1 MKKYV
6 PSIKNNNNLKDK
18 ALKDLNKVCFK
29 LQTHKVN
36 SYLDVEAV
44 DALAAELKDAIA
56 GLDNAVGTGKEDV
69 SAIAETVYKQTV
81 ELNNLTTQDLVSR
94 LEEGVQNVCYSVD
107 VWKSVLQGDM
117 DSEEIGGSEKEKMSW
132 SRKKLQNR
140 LDELENIKNQF
151 VANEQRLEKDI
162 YSLEKDLNE
171 LDSLMLKEENERRI
185 NELYRK
191 ISSLKSKLDMLNV
204 RKANYSACFNLLDL
218 IYSNAKEIV
227 VESDYSLEDLGKA
240 RALLNMSRLKA
251 VISEPEKA
259 ISILKR
265 MEKDTLA
272 IAERTKQM
280 DAKVFGVNNATVT
293 VSQDALAYKEEL
305 LRKKK
310 EKEELKKNQ
319 KELDNGINI
328 EKEEKVNKVGGN
340 E

>member
-1 MKKYV
+1 M
-6 PSIKNNNNLKDK
+6 N
-18 ALKDLNKVCFK
+18 
-29 LQTHKVN
+29 
-36 SYLDVEAV
+36 
-44 DALAAELKDAIA
+44 
-56 GLDNAVGTGKEDV
+56 
-69 SAIAETVYKQTV
+69 
-81 ELNNLTTQDLVSR
+81 
-94 LEEGVQNVCYSVD
+94 
-107 VWKSVLQGDM
+107 
-117 DSEEIGGSEKEKMSW
+117 SEEIGTTEKEKMTW

-140 LDELENIKNQF
+140 LDELATIKNQF

-162 YSLEKDLNE
+162 YALEKDLNE

-218 IYSNAKEIV
+218 IYSNANEIV

-265 MEKDTLA
+265 MEKDTQL
-272 IAERTKQM
+272 IAERTKNM
-280 DAKVFGVNNATVT
+280 DEKVFGVNTST
-293 VSQDALAYKEEL
+293 ISVSQDALAYKEQL

-310 EKEELKKNQ
+310 EKEELKSNQ
-319 KELDNGINI
+319 KEMDSGIDAS
-328 EKEEKVNKVGGN
+328 EELEVGGTK
-340 E
+340 

>member
-1 MKKYV
+1 MKKYS
-6 PSIKNNNNLKDK
+6 PSIKNNNALKDK
-18 ALKDLNKVCFK
+18 ALKDLKKVCFK
-29 LQTHKVN
+29 LETHKVN
-36 SYLDVEAV
+36 SYLDKDAV
-44 DALAAELKDAIA
+44 DALAVELKDAIS
-56 GLDNAVGTGKEDV
+56 GLDNCVGTGKEDI
-69 SAIAETVYKQTV
+69 SSIAETVLKQVV
-81 ELNNLTTQDLVSR
+81 ELNELANQDLVTR
-94 LEEGVQNVCYSVD
+94 LEEGVSNLTYSVD

-117 DSEEIGGSEKEKMSW
+117 NSEEIGTTEKEKMTW

-140 LDELENIKNQF
+140 LDELATIKNQF

-218 IYSNAKEIV
+218 IYSNANEIV

-265 MEKDTLA
+265 MEKDTQL
-272 IAERTKQM
+272 IAERTKNM
-280 DAKVFGVNNATVT
+280 DEKVFGVNTST
-293 VSQDALAYKEEL
+293 ISVSQDALAYKEQL

-310 EKEELKKNQ
+310 EKEELKSNQ
-319 KELDNGINI
+319 KEMDSGIDAS
-328 EKEEKVNKVGGN
+328 EELEVGGTK
-340 E
+340 

>member
-1 MKKYV
+1 MKKYS
-6 PSIKNNNNLKDK
+6 PSIKNNNALKDK
-18 ALKDLNKVCFK
+18 ALKDLKKVCFK
-29 LQTHKVN
+29 LETHKVN
-36 SYLDVEAV
+36 SYLDKDAV
-44 DALAAELKDAIA
+44 DALAIELKDAIS
-56 GLDNAVGTGKEDV
+56 GLDNCVGTGKEDI
-69 SAIAETVYKQTV
+69 SSIAETVSKQIV
-81 ELNNLTTQDLVSR
+81 ELNELANQDLVTR
-94 LEEGVQNVCYSVD
+94 LEEGVSNLTYSVD

-117 DSEEIGGSEKEKMSW
+117 NSEEIGTTEKEKMTW

-140 LDELENIKNQF
+140 LDELATIKNQF

-218 IYSNAKEIV
+218 IYSNANEIV

-265 MEKDTLA
+265 MEKDTQL
-272 IAERTKQM
+272 IAERTKNM
-280 DAKVFGVNNATVT
+280 DEKVFGVNTST
-293 VSQDALAYKEEL
+293 ISVSQDALAYKEQL

-310 EKEELKKNQ
+310 EKEELKSNQ
-319 KELDNGINI
+319 KEMDSGIDAS
-328 EKEEKVNKVGGN
+328 EELEVGGTK
-340 E
+340 

>member
-1 MKKYV
+1 MKKYS
-6 PSIKNNNNLKDK
+6 PSIKNNNALKDK
-18 ALKDLNKVCFK
+18 ALKDLKKVCFK
-29 LQTHKVN
+29 LETHKVN
-36 SYLDVEAV
+36 SYLDKDAV
-44 DALAAELKDAIA
+44 DALAVELKDAIS
-56 GLDNAVGTGKEDV
+56 GLDNCVGTGKEDI
-69 SAIAETVYKQTV
+69 SSIAETVSKQVV
-81 ELNNLTTQDLVSR
+81 ELNELANQDLVTR
-94 LEEGVQNVCYSVD
+94 LEEGVSNLTYSVD

-117 DSEEIGGSEKEKMSW
+117 NSEEIGTNEKEKMTW

-140 LDELENIKNQF
+140 LDELATIKNQF

-218 IYSNAKEIV
+218 IYSNANEIV

-240 RALLNMSRLKA
+240 RALLNMSRLKS

-265 MEKDTLA
+265 MEKDTQL
-272 IAERTKQM
+272 IAERTKNM
-280 DAKVFGVNNATVT
+280 DEKVFGVNTST
-293 VSQDALAYKEEL
+293 ISVSQDALAYKEQL

-310 EKEELKKNQ
+310 EKEELKSNQ
-319 KELDNGINI
+319 KEMDSGIDAS
-328 EKEEKVNKVGGN
+328 EELEVGGTK
-340 E
+340 

>member
-1 MKKYV
+1 MKKYS
-6 PSIKNNNNLKDK
+6 PSIKNNNALKDK
-18 ALKDLNKVCFK
+18 ALKDLKKVCFK
-29 LQTHKVN
+29 LETHKVN
-36 SYLDVEAV
+36 SYLDKDAV
-44 DALAAELKDAIA
+44 DALAVELKDAIS
-56 GLDNAVGTGKEDV
+56 GLDNCVGTGKEDI
-69 SAIAETVYKQTV
+69 SSIAETVSKQIV
-81 ELNNLTTQDLVSR
+81 ELNELANQDLVTR
-94 LEEGVQNVCYSVD
+94 LEEGVSNLTYSVD

-117 DSEEIGGSEKEKMSW
+117 NSEEIGTTEKEKMTW

-140 LDELENIKNQF
+140 LDELATIKNQF

-162 YSLEKDLNE
+162 YALEKDLNE

-218 IYSNAKEIV
+218 IYSNANEIV

-265 MEKDTLA
+265 MEKDTQL
-272 IAERTKQM
+272 IAERTKNM
-280 DAKVFGVNNATVT
+280 DEKVFGVNTST
-293 VSQDALAYKEEL
+293 ISVSQDALAYKEQL

-310 EKEELKKNQ
+310 EKEELKSNQ
-319 KELDNGINI
+319 KEMDSGIDAS
-328 EKEEKVNKVGGN
+328 EELEVGGTK
-340 E
+340 

>member
-1 MKKYV
+1 MKKYS
-6 PSIKNNNNLKDK
+6 PSIKNNNALKDK
-18 ALKDLNKVCFK
+18 ALKDLKKVCFK
-29 LQTHKVN
+29 LETHKVN
-36 SYLDVEAV
+36 SYLDKDAV
-44 DALAAELKDAIA
+44 DALAIELKDAIS
-56 GLDNAVGTGKEDV
+56 GLDNCVGTGKEDI
-69 SAIAETVYKQTV
+69 SSIAETVSKQVV
-81 ELNNLTTQDLVSR
+81 ELNELANQDLVTR
-94 LEEGVQNVCYSVD
+94 LEEGVSNLTYSVD

-117 DSEEIGGSEKEKMSW
+117 NSEEIGTTEKEKMTW

-140 LDELENIKNQF
+140 LDELATIKNQF

-218 IYSNAKEIV
+218 IYSNANEIV

-265 MEKDTLA
+265 MEKDTQL
-272 IAERTKQM
+272 IAERTKNM
-280 DAKVFGVNNATVT
+280 DEKVFGVNTST
-293 VSQDALAYKEEL
+293 ISVSQDALAYKEQL

-310 EKEELKKNQ
+310 EKEELKSNQ
-319 KELDNGINI
+319 KEMDSGIDAS
-328 EKEEKVNKVGGN
+328 EELEVGGTK
-340 E
+340 

>member
-1 MKKYV
+1 MKKYS
-6 PSIKNNNNLKDK
+6 PSIKNNNALKDK
-18 ALKDLNKVCFK
+18 ALKDLKKVCFK
-29 LQTHKVN
+29 LETHKVN
-36 SYLDVEAV
+36 SYLDKDAV
-44 DALAAELKDAIA
+44 DALAVELKDAIS
-56 GLDNAVGTGKEDV
+56 GLDNCVGTGKEDI
-69 SAIAETVYKQTV
+69 SSIAETVSKQVV
-81 ELNNLTTQDLVSR
+81 ELNELANQDLVTR
-94 LEEGVQNVCYSVD
+94 LEEGVSNLTYSVD

-117 DSEEIGGSEKEKMSW
+117 NSEEIGTTEKEKMTW

-140 LDELENIKNQF
+140 LDELATIKNQF

-218 IYSNAKEIV
+218 IYSNANEIV

-265 MEKDTLA
+265 MEKDTQL
-272 IAERTKQM
+272 IAERTKNM
-280 DAKVFGVNNATVT
+280 DEKVFGVNTST
-293 VSQDALAYKEEL
+293 ISVSQDALAYKEQL

-310 EKEELKKNQ
+310 EKEELKSNQ
-319 KELDNGINI
+319 KEMDSGID
-328 EKEEKVNKVGGN
+328 EKEELEVGGTK
-340 E
+340 

>member
-1 MKKYV
+1 MKKYS
-6 PSIKNNNNLKDK
+6 PSIKNNNALKDK
-18 ALKDLNKVCFK
+18 ALKDLKKVCFK
-29 LQTHKVN
+29 LETHKVN
-36 SYLDVEAV
+36 SYLDKDAV
-44 DALAAELKDAIA
+44 DALAVELKDAIS
-56 GLDNAVGTGKEDV
+56 GLDNCVGTGKEDI
-69 SAIAETVYKQTV
+69 SSIAETVSKQVV
-81 ELNNLTTQDLVSR
+81 ELNELANQDLVTR
-94 LEEGVQNVCYSVD
+94 LEEGVSNLTYSGD

-117 DSEEIGGSEKEKMSW
+117 NSEEIGTTEKEKMTW

-140 LDELENIKNQF
+140 LDELATIKNQF

-218 IYSNAKEIV
+218 IYSNANEIV

-265 MEKDTLA
+265 MEKDTQL
-272 IAERTKQM
+272 IAERTKNM
-280 DAKVFGVNNATVT
+280 DEKVFGVNTST
-293 VSQDALAYKEEL
+293 ISVSQDALAYKEQL

-310 EKEELKKNQ
+310 EKEELKSNQ
-319 KELDNGINI
+319 KEMDSGIDAS
-328 EKEEKVNKVGGN
+328 EELEVGGTK
-340 E
+340 

>member
-1 MKKYV
+1 ME
-6 PSIKNNNNLKDK
+6 KNNNALKDK
-18 ALKDLNKVCFK
+18 ALKDLKKVCFK
-29 LQTHKVN
+29 LETHKVN
-36 SYLDVEAV
+36 SYLDKDAV
-44 DALAAELKDAIA
+44 DALAVELKDAIS
-56 GLDNAVGTGKEDV
+56 GLDNCVGTGKEDI
-69 SAIAETVYKQTV
+69 SSIAETVSKQVV
-81 ELNNLTTQDLVSR
+81 ELNDLANQDLVSR
-94 LEEGVQNVCYSVD
+94 LEEGVSNLTYSVD

-117 DSEEIGGSEKEKMSW
+117 NSEEIGTTEKEKMTW

-140 LDELENIKNQF
+140 LDELATIKNQF

-218 IYSNAKEIV
+218 IYSNANEIV

-265 MEKDTLA
+265 MEKDTQL
-272 IAERTKQM
+272 IAERTKNM
-280 DAKVFGVNNATVT
+280 DEKVFGVNTST
-293 VSQDALAYKEEL
+293 ISVSQDALAYKEQL

-310 EKEELKKNQ
+310 EKEELKSNQ
-319 KELDNGINI
+319 KEMDSGIDAS
-328 EKEEKVNKVGGN
+328 EELEVGGTK
-340 E
+340 

>member
-1 MKKYV
+1 MKKYS
-6 PSIKNNNNLKDK
+6 PSIKNNNALKDK
-18 ALKDLNKVCFK
+18 ALKDLKKVCFK
-29 LQTHKVN
+29 LETHKVN
-36 SYLDVEAV
+36 SYLDKDAV
-44 DALAAELKDAIA
+44 DALAIELKDAIS
-56 GLDNAVGTGKEDV
+56 GLDNCVGTGKEDI
-69 SAIAETVYKQTV
+69 SSIAETVSKQVV
-81 ELNNLTTQDLVSR
+81 ELNELANQDLVTR
-94 LEEGVQNVCYSVD
+94 LEEGVSNLTYSVD

-117 DSEEIGGSEKEKMSW
+117 NSEEIGTTEKEKMTW

-140 LDELENIKNQF
+140 LDELATIKNQF

-218 IYSNAKEIV
+218 IYSNANEIV

-265 MEKDTLA
+265 MEKDTQL
-272 IAERTKQM
+272 IAERTKNM
-280 DAKVFGVNNATVT
+280 DEKVFGVNTST
-293 VSQDALAYKEEL
+293 ISVSQDALAYKEQL
-305 LRKKK
+305 HRKKK
-310 EKEELKKNQ
+310 EKEELKSNQ
-319 KELDNGINI
+319 KEMDSGIDASD
-328 EKEEKVNKVGGN
+328 ELEVGGTK
-340 E
+340 

>member
-1 MKKYV
+1 MKKYS
-6 PSIKNNNNLKDK
+6 PSIKNNNALKDK
-18 ALKDLNKVCFK
+18 ALKDLKKVCFK
-29 LQTHKVN
+29 LETHKVN
-36 SYLDVEAV
+36 SYLDKDAV
-44 DALAAELKDAIA
+44 DALAVELKDAIS
-56 GLDNAVGTGKEDV
+56 GLDNCVGTGKEDI
-69 SAIAETVYKQTV
+69 SSIAETVSKQVV
-81 ELNNLTTQDLVSR
+81 ELNELANQDLVTR
-94 LEEGVQNVCYSVD
+94 LEEGVSNLTYSVD

-117 DSEEIGGSEKEKMSW
+117 NSEEIGTTEKEKMTW

-140 LDELENIKNQF
+140 LDELATIKNQF

-162 YSLEKDLNE
+162 YALEKDLNE

-218 IYSNAKEIV
+218 IYSNANEIV

-265 MEKDTLA
+265 MEKDTQL
-272 IAERTKQM
+272 IAERTKNM
-280 DAKVFGVNNATVT
+280 DEKVFGVNTST
-293 VSQDALAYKEEL
+293 ISVSQDALAYKEQL
-305 LRKKK
+305 LSKKK
-310 EKEELKKNQ
+310 EKEELKSNQ
-319 KELDNGINI
+319 KEMDSGIDAS
-328 EKEEKVNKVGGN
+328 EELEVGGTK
-340 E
+340 

>member
-1 MKKYV
+1 MKKYS
-6 PSIKNNNNLKDK
+6 PSIKNNNALKDK
-18 ALKDLNKVCFK
+18 ALKDLKKECFR
-29 LQTHKVN
+29 LETHKVH
-36 SYLDVEAV
+36 SYLDKDAV
-44 DALAAELKDAIA
+44 DALAIELKDAIS
-56 GLDNAVGTGKEDV
+56 GLDNCVGTGKEDI
-69 SAIAETVYKQTV
+69 SSIAETVSKQVV
-81 ELNNLTTQDLVSR
+81 ELNELTNQDLVTR
-94 LEEGVQNVCYSVD
+94 LEEGVSNLTYSVD

-117 DSEEIGGSEKEKMSW
+117 NSEEIGTTEKEKMTW

-140 LDELENIKNQF
+140 LDELATIKNQF

-218 IYSNAKEIV
+218 IYSNANEIV

-265 MEKDTLA
+265 MEKDTQL
-272 IAERTKQM
+272 IAERTKNM
-280 DAKVFGVNNATVT
+280 DEKVFGVNTST
-293 VSQDALAYKEEL
+293 ISVSQDALAYKEQL

-310 EKEELKKNQ
+310 EKEELKSNQ
-319 KELDNGINI
+319 KEMDSGIDAS
-328 EKEEKVNKVGGN
+328 EELEVGGTK
-340 E
+340 

>member
-1 MKKYV
+1 MKKYS
-6 PSIKNNNNLKDK
+6 PSIKNNNALKDK
-18 ALKDLNKVCFK
+18 ALKDLKKVCFK
-29 LQTHKVN
+29 LETHKVN
-36 SYLDVEAV
+36 SYLDKDAV
-44 DALAAELKDAIA
+44 DALAVELKDAIS
-56 GLDNAVGTGKEDV
+56 GLDNCVGTGKEDI
-69 SAIAETVYKQTV
+69 SSIAETVSKQV
-81 ELNNLTTQDLVSR
+81 IELNDLANQDLVTR
-94 LEEGVQNVCYSVD
+94 LEEGVSNLTYSVD

-117 DSEEIGGSEKEKMSW
+117 NSEEIGTTEKEKMTW

-140 LDELENIKNQF
+140 LDELATIKNQF

-162 YSLEKDLNE
+162 YALEKDLNE

-218 IYSNAKEIV
+218 IYSNANEIV

-265 MEKDTLA
+265 MEKDTQL
-272 IAERTKQM
+272 IAERTKNM
-280 DAKVFGVNNATVT
+280 DEKVFGVNTST
-293 VSQDALAYKEEL
+293 ISVSQDALAYKEQL

-310 EKEELKKNQ
+310 EKEELKSNQ
-319 KELDNGINI
+319 KEMDSGIDAS
-328 EKEEKVNKVGGN
+328 EELEVGGTK
-340 E
+340 

>member
-1 MKKYV
+1 MKKYS
-6 PSIKNNNNLKDK
+6 PSIKNNNALKDK
-18 ALKDLNKVCFK
+18 ALKDLKKVCFK
-29 LQTHKVN
+29 LETHKVN
-36 SYLDVEAV
+36 SYLDKDAV
-44 DALAAELKDAIA
+44 DALAVELKDAIS
-56 GLDNAVGTGKEDV
+56 GLDNCVGTGKEDI
-69 SAIAETVYKQTV
+69 SSIAETVSKQVV
-81 ELNNLTTQDLVSR
+81 ELNELANQDLVTR
-94 LEEGVQNVCYSVD
+94 LEEGVSNLTYSVD

-117 DSEEIGGSEKEKMSW
+117 NSEEIGTTEKEKMTW

-140 LDELENIKNQF
+140 LDELATIKNQF

-218 IYSNAKEIV
+218 IYSNANEIV

-265 MEKDTLA
+265 MEKDTQL
-272 IAERTKQM
+272 IAERTKNM
-280 DAKVFGVNNATVT
+280 DEKVFGVNTST
-293 VSQDALAYKEEL
+293 ISVSQDALAYKEQL

-310 EKEELKKNQ
+310 EKEELKSNQ
-319 KELDNGINI
+319 KEMDSGIDAS
-328 EKEEKVNKVGGN
+328 EEVEVGGTK
-340 E
+340 

>member
-1 MKKYV
+1 MKKYS
-6 PSIKNNNNLKDK
+6 PSIKNNNALKDK
-18 ALKDLNKVCFK
+18 ALKDLKKVCFK
-29 LQTHKVN
+29 LETHKVN
-36 SYLDVEAV
+36 SYLDKDAV
-44 DALAAELKDAIA
+44 DALAVELKDAIS
-56 GLDNAVGTGKEDV
+56 GLDNCVGTGKEDI
-69 SAIAETVYKQTV
+69 SSIAETVSKQVV
-81 ELNNLTTQDLVSR
+81 ELNELANQDLVTR
-94 LEEGVQNVCYSVD
+94 LEEGVSNLTYSVD

-117 DSEEIGGSEKEKMSW
+117 NSEEIGTTEKEKMTW

-140 LDELENIKNQF
+140 LNELATIKNQF

-162 YSLEKDLNE
+162 YALEKDLNE

-218 IYSNAKEIV
+218 IYSNANEIV

-265 MEKDTLA
+265 MEKDTQL
-272 IAERTKQM
+272 IAERTKNM
-280 DAKVFGVNNATVT
+280 DEKVFGVNTST
-293 VSQDALAYKEEL
+293 ISVSQDALAYKEQL

-310 EKEELKKNQ
+310 EKEELKSNQ
-319 KELDNGINI
+319 KEMDSGIDAS
-328 EKEEKVNKVGGN
+328 EELEVGGTK
-340 E
+340 

>member
-1 MKKYV
+1 MKKYS
-6 PSIKNNNNLKDK
+6 PSIKNNNALKDK
-18 ALKDLNKVCFK
+18 ALKDLKKVCFK
-29 LQTHKVN
+29 LETHKVN
-36 SYLDVEAV
+36 SYLDKDAV
-44 DALAAELKDAIA
+44 DALAVELKDAIS
-56 GLDNAVGTGKEDV
+56 GLDNCVGTGKEDI
-69 SAIAETVYKQTV
+69 SSIAETVSKQVV
-81 ELNNLTTQDLVSR
+81 ELNELANQDLVTR
-94 LEEGVQNVCYSVD
+94 LEEGVSNLTYSVD

-117 DSEEIGGSEKEKMSW
+117 NSEEIGTTEKEKMTW

-140 LDELENIKNQF
+140 LDELATIKNQF

-162 YSLEKDLNE
+162 YALEKDLNE

-218 IYSNAKEIV
+218 IYSNANEIV

-265 MEKDTLA
+265 MEKDTQL
-272 IAERTKQM
+272 IAERTKNM
-280 DAKVFGVNNATVT
+280 DEKVFGVNTST
-293 VSQDALAYKEEL
+293 ISVSQDALAYKEQL

-310 EKEELKKNQ
+310 EKEELKSNQ
-319 KELDNGINI
+319 KEMDSGIDAG
-328 EKEEKVNKVGGN
+328 EELEVGGTK
-340 E
+340 

>member
-1 MKKYV
+1 MKKYS
-6 PSIKNNNNLKDK
+6 PSIKNNNTIKDK
-18 ALKDLNKVCFK
+18 VLKDLKKVCFK
-29 LQTHKVN
+29 LETHKVN
-36 SYLDVEAV
+36 SYLDKEAV
-44 DALAAELKDAIA
+44 DELALELKDAIA
-56 GLDNAVGTGKEDV
+56 GLDTCVGTGKEDI
-69 SAIAETVYKQTV
+69 SSIAETVAKQVV
-81 ELNNLTTQDLVSR
+81 ELNDLTNQDLVSR
-94 LEEGVQNVCYSVD
+94 LEEGVSNLTYSVD

-117 DSEEIGGSEKEKMSW
+117 SSEEIGTTEKEKMTW
-132 SRKKLQNR
+132 SRKKLQSR
-140 LDELENIKNQF
+140 LDELATIKNQF

-171 LDSLMLKEENERRI
+171 LDSLMVKEENERRI

-218 IYSNAKEIV
+218 IYSNANEIV

-265 MEKDTLA
+265 MEKDTQL
-272 IAERTKQM
+272 IAERTKNM
-280 DAKVFGVNNATVT
+280 DEKVFGVNTST
-293 VSQDALAYKEEL
+293 ISVSQDALAYKEQL

-310 EKEELKKNQ
+310 EKEELKSNQ
-319 KELDNGINI
+319 KEMDLGI
-328 EKEEKVNKVGGN
+328 EDSEEVEVGGTK
-340 E
+340 

>member
-1 MKKYV
+1 MKKYS
-6 PSIKNNNNLKDK
+6 PSIKNNNALKDK
-18 ALKDLNKVCFK
+18 ALKDLKKVCFK
-29 LQTHKVN
+29 LETHQVN
-36 SYLDVEAV
+36 SYLDKDAV
-44 DALAAELKDAIA
+44 DALAVELKDAIS
-56 GLDNAVGTGKEDV
+56 GLDNCVGTGKEDI
-69 SAIAETVYKQTV
+69 SSIAETVSKQV
-81 ELNNLTTQDLVSR
+81 IELNELTNQDLVTR
-94 LEEGVQNVCYSVD
+94 LEEGVSNLTYSVD

-117 DSEEIGGSEKEKMSW
+117 NSEEIGTTEKEKMTW

-140 LDELENIKNQF
+140 LDELATIKNQF

-162 YSLEKDLNE
+162 YALEKDLNE

-218 IYSNAKEIV
+218 IYSNANEIV

-265 MEKDTLA
+265 MEKDTQL
-272 IAERTKQM
+272 IAERTKNM
-280 DAKVFGVNNATVT
+280 DEKVFGVNTST
-293 VSQDALAYKEEL
+293 ISVSQDALAYKEQL

-310 EKEELKKNQ
+310 EKEELKSNQ
-319 KELDNGINI
+319 KEMDSGIDAS
-328 EKEEKVNKVGGN
+328 EELEVGGTK
-340 E
+340 

>member
-1 MKKYV
+1 MKKYS
-6 PSIKNNNNLKDK
+6 PSIKNNNALKDK
-18 ALKDLNKVCFK
+18 ALKDLKKVCFK
-29 LQTHKVN
+29 LETHKVN
-36 SYLDVEAV
+36 SYLDKDAV
-44 DALAAELKDAIA
+44 DALAVELKDAIS
-56 GLDNAVGTGKEDV
+56 GLDNCVGTGKEDI
-69 SAIAETVYKQTV
+69 SSIAETVSKQVV
-81 ELNNLTTQDLVSR
+81 ELNELANQDLVTR
-94 LEEGVQNVCYSVD
+94 LEEGVSNLTYSVE

-117 DSEEIGGSEKEKMSW
+117 NSEEIGTTEKEKMTW

-140 LDELENIKNQF
+140 LDELATIKNQF

-218 IYSNAKEIV
+218 IYSNANEIV

-265 MEKDTLA
+265 MEKDTQL
-272 IAERTKQM
+272 IAERTKNM
-280 DAKVFGVNNATVT
+280 DEKVFGVNTST
-293 VSQDALAYKEEL
+293 ISVSQDALAYKEQL

-310 EKEELKKNQ
+310 EKEELKSNQ
-319 KELDNGINI
+319 KEMDSGIDAS
-328 EKEEKVNKVGGN
+328 EELEVGGTK
-340 E
+340 

>member
-1 MKKYV
+1 MKKYS
-6 PSIKNNNNLKDK
+6 PSIKNNNALKDK
-18 ALKDLNKVCFK
+18 ALKDLKKVCFK
-29 LQTHKVN
+29 LETHKVN
-36 SYLDVEAV
+36 SYLDKDAV
-44 DALAAELKDAIA
+44 DALAVELKDAIS
-56 GLDNAVGTGKEDV
+56 GLDTCVGTGKEDI
-69 SAIAETVYKQTV
+69 SSIAETVSKQVV
-81 ELNNLTTQDLVSR
+81 ELNELANQDLVTR
-94 LEEGVQNVCYSVD
+94 LEEGVSNLTYSVD

-117 DSEEIGGSEKEKMSW
+117 NSEEIGTTEKEKMTW

-140 LDELENIKNQF
+140 LDELATIKNQF

-162 YSLEKDLNE
+162 YALEKDLNE

-218 IYSNAKEIV
+218 IYSNANEIV

-265 MEKDTLA
+265 MEKDTQL
-272 IAERTKQM
+272 IAERTKNM
-280 DAKVFGVNNATVT
+280 DEKVFGVNTST
-293 VSQDALAYKEEL
+293 ISVSQDALAYKEQL

-310 EKEELKKNQ
+310 EKEELKSNQ
-319 KELDNGINI
+319 KEMDSGIDAS
-328 EKEEKVNKVGGN
+328 EELEVGGTK
-340 E
+340 

>member
-1 MKKYV
+1 MKKYS
-6 PSIKNNNNLKDK
+6 PSIKNNNALKDK
-18 ALKDLNKVCFK
+18 ALKDLKKVCFK
-29 LQTHKVN
+29 LETHKVN
-36 SYLDVEAV
+36 SYLDKDAV
-44 DALAAELKDAIA
+44 DALAVELKDAIS
-56 GLDNAVGTGKEDV
+56 GLDNCVGTGKEDI
-69 SAIAETVYKQTV
+69 SSIAETVSKQVV
-81 ELNNLTTQDLVSR
+81 ELNELANQDLVTR
-94 LEEGVQNVCYSVD
+94 LEEGVSNLTYSVD

-117 DSEEIGGSEKEKMSW
+117 NSEEIGTTEKEKMTW

-140 LDELENIKNQF
+140 LDELATIKNQF

-162 YSLEKDLNE
+162 YALEKDLNE

-218 IYSNAKEIV
+218 IYSNANEIV

-265 MEKDTLA
+265 MEKDTQL
-272 IAERTKQM
+272 IAERTKNM
-280 DAKVFGVNNATVT
+280 DEKVFGVNTST
-293 VSQDALAYKEEL
+293 ISVSQDALAYKEQL

-310 EKEELKKNQ
+310 EKEELKNNQ
-319 KELDNGINI
+319 KEMDSGIDAS
-328 EKEEKVNKVGGN
+328 EEVEVGGTK
-340 E
+340 

>member
-1 MKKYV
+1 MKKYS
-6 PSIKNNNNLKDK
+6 PSIKNNNALKDK
-18 ALKDLNKVCFK
+18 ALKDLKKVCFK
-29 LQTHKVN
+29 LETHKVN
-36 SYLDVEAV
+36 SYLDKDAV
-44 DALAAELKDAIA
+44 DALAVELKDAIS
-56 GLDNAVGTGKEDV
+56 GLDTCVGTGKEDI
-69 SAIAETVYKQTV
+69 SSIAETVSKQVV
-81 ELNNLTTQDLVSR
+81 ELNELANQDLVTR
-94 LEEGVQNVCYSVD
+94 LEEGVSNLTYSVD

-117 DSEEIGGSEKEKMSW
+117 NSEEIGTTEKEKMTW

-140 LDELENIKNQF
+140 LDELATIKNQF

-218 IYSNAKEIV
+218 IYSNANEIV

-265 MEKDTLA
+265 MEKDTQL
-272 IAERTKQM
+272 IAERTKNM
-280 DAKVFGVNNATVT
+280 DEKVFGVNTST
-293 VSQDALAYKEEL
+293 ISVSQDALAYKEQL

-310 EKEELKKNQ
+310 EKEELKSNQ
-319 KELDNGINI
+319 KEMDSGIDAS
-328 EKEEKVNKVGGN
+328 EELEVGGTK
-340 E
+340 

>member
-1 MKKYV
+1 MKKYS
-6 PSIKNNNNLKDK
+6 PSIKNNNALKDK
-18 ALKDLNKVCFK
+18 ALKDLKKVCFK
-29 LQTHKVN
+29 LETHKVN
-36 SYLDVEAV
+36 SYLDKDAV
-44 DALAAELKDAIA
+44 DALAVELKDAIS
-56 GLDNAVGTGKEDV
+56 GLDNCVGTGKEDI
-69 SAIAETVYKQTV
+69 SSIAETVSKQVV
-81 ELNNLTTQDLVSR
+81 ELNELANQDLVTR
-94 LEEGVQNVCYSVD
+94 LEEGVSNLTYSVD

-117 DSEEIGGSEKEKMSW
+117 NSEEIGSTEKEKMTW

-140 LDELENIKNQF
+140 LDELATIKNQF

-218 IYSNAKEIV
+218 IYSNANEIV

-265 MEKDTLA
+265 MEKDTQL
-272 IAERTKQM
+272 IAERTKNM
-280 DAKVFGVNNATVT
+280 DEKVFGVNTST
-293 VSQDALAYKEEL
+293 ISVSQDALAYKEQL

-310 EKEELKKNQ
+310 EKEELKSNQ
-319 KELDNGINI
+319 KEMDSGIDAS
-328 EKEEKVNKVGGN
+328 EELEVGGTK
-340 E
+340 